1 MSLYWNLIE
10 IQTFLDGNLSV
21 FILNLEE
28 PSYSF
33 TVCIIFSITFLVL
46 VFVDKKIK
54 FHKVIGIEHMLR
66 MKNFSNSEIHFKG
79 SIFLYIAITA
89 VLVLMCKK
97 IFISIY
103 PSSNLVCKIAITA

>member
-1 MSLYWNLIE
+1 M
-10 IQTFLDGNLSV
+10 

-33 TVCIIFSITFLVL
+33 TVCIICSITFLVL

-66 MKNFSNSEIHFKG
+66 MKNFSNSEIHFKR

-89 VLVLMCKK
+89 ILVLIFKK
-97 IFISIY
+97 IFIYIY
-103 PSSNLVCKIAITA
+103 PSSDLVCTIFIGRGYP